1 VPFAAYLHH
10 GDELGVE
17 GNVVAVVSGGNLSMD
32 TLARII
38 APELLPG
45 HHHR

>member
-10 GDELGVE
+10 ASELGVD
-17 GNVVAVVSGGNLSMD
+17 GNIVAVVSGGNLAMD

-38 APELLPG
+38 AAVAPG
-45 HHHR
+45 IAG